1 MFALQAQ
8 TPINQ
13 SSLQDF
19 WSSHE
24 GEKPEPVTAPWQRPG
39 RNIIWATGQ
48 VSCDINLETFIQSCV
63 IPAFWGLSVSGPS
76 HWGIHCMYW
85 TSQDPIDR
93 TNWSHTHI
101 NMHIHSNFN
110 LKHIPIQ
117 HQCCHYLISQWTC
130 CPLEVALWLWL
141 LLGNRLHASIQSH
154 TMVGGSNPPRS
165 VYWFH

>member
-63 IPAFWGLSVSGPS
+63 IPAFWGLSVGRVTEGSTACIELLKIQLIEP
-76 HWGIHCMYW
+76 
-85 TSQDPIDR
+85 TDPIF
-93 TNWSHTHI
+93 T
-101 NMHIHSNFN
+101 
-110 LKHIPIQ
+110 
-117 HQCCHYLISQWTC
+117 
-130 CPLEVALWLWL
+130 
-141 LLGNRLHASIQSH
+141 
-154 TMVGGSNPPRS
+154 
-165 VYWFH
+165 